1 MSARLITTRH
11 NSVVLKKLAKL
22 PHKIRKKYIKDW
34 PCSAFKDI
42 KNISSAICNCRKIPQ
57 KTFKKLKTHRNI
69 IRKISKSKPATV
81 KNILVN
87 HKGGA
92 VFAALA
98 GALIPIIIDQI
109 VKATA

>member
-1 MSARLITTRH
+1 MSARLIRTRH
-11 NSVVLKKLAKL
+11 NSIALKKLAKL
-22 PHKIRKKYIKDW
+22 PHKSRKKHPKDW

-57 KTFKKLKTHRNI
+57 KTLKKLKPHRNI
-69 IRKISKSKPATV
+69 IRKISKTSPIAV
-81 KNILVN
+81 KKILVN

-92 VFAALA
+92 IFAALA

-109 VKATA
+109 VKATT